1 MEIETRGNMMDGLT
15 IRNYSVPAKML
26 LDYAKRAMPD
36 MVDTNEIVY
45 TFWGLTTR
53 QAGGSSLEKA
63 RKFFESHGMKVKPA
77 KRRKIAK
84 KSFRRC
90 VSRLPQVSL
99 RMSSHLTRKGCDHE
113 PQ

>member
-1 MEIETRGNMMDGLT
+1 MMDGLT

-26 LDYAKRAMPD
+26 LDYAKRAMPN

-84 KSFRRC
+84 KV
-90 VSRLPQVSL
+90 VSSMRFKASASLVPYIVTLDPQGVRS
-99 RMSSHLTRKGCDHE
+99 
-113 PQ
+113 

>member
-1 MEIETRGNMMDGLT
+1 MDGLT

-26 LDYAKRAMPD
+26 LDYAKRSMPN

-84 KSFRRC
+84 NV
-90 VSRLPQVSL
+90 VSSMRFKASASLAPHVVTIDPQGVRS
-99 RMSSHLTRKGCDHE
+99 
-113 PQ
+113 